1 VELARAVREY
11 ADTLEVDPARLASVE
26 RRRDTLFRLEQKYGP
41 GLDRVLEAGTSAR
54 RELELL
60 DTADTDLVDLTR
72 RVADADR
79 ALQDACA
86 ALTAKRRSAARRL
99 GAAVSRH
106 LQELGMGE
114 AKARIA
120 LEPLEAPGPTG
131 AERVEFLCA
140 LNPGMGERPVAKA
153 ASGGELS
160 RLMLALKVELARA
173 DQVPVL
179 VFDEVDSGIGG
190 QVAGRVASALADVA
204 QGHQVLVITHLPPIA
219 AAASRHLV
227 VTKAVTDGAAQ
238 AEVQAL
244 QGPERVEELAR
255 MLGGGAATARRHA
268 AELLKTDRR
277 VTTSRS

>member
-1 VELARAVREY
+1 ML
-11 ADTLEVDPARLASVE
+11 
-26 RRRDTLFRLEQKYGP
+26 QC
-41 GLDRVLEAGTSAR
+41 EAG
-54 RELELL
+54 
-60 DTADTDLVDLTR
+60 
-72 RVADADR
+72 
-79 ALQDACA
+79 Q
-86 ALTAKRRSAARRL
+86 
-99 GAAVSRH
+99 G
-106 LQELGMGE
+106 
-114 AKARIA
+114 I
-120 LEPLEAPGPTG
+120 
-131 AERVEFLCA
+131 EFLCA

-173 DQVPVL
+173 DEVPVL

-190 QVAGRVASALADVA
+190 QVAGRVASALAEVA

-219 AAASRHLV
+219 AAAARHLV

-238 AEVQAL
+238 ADVQAL

-268 AELLKTDRR
+268 AELLKAERR